1 MISVTYFPRSMI
13 LYGREN
19 TASTE
24 FSKVFR
30 DVKVYKMQLNIPG
43 AIKVYREFLF
53 INMVQIKYSRNQLT

>member
-1 MISVTYFPRSMI
+1 MI
-13 LYGREN
+13 LYGTEN

-30 DVKVYKMQLNIPG
+30 DVKVYKMQLNTPG

-53 INMVQIKYSRNQLT
+53 INMVQIK

>member
-1 MISVTYFPRSMI
+1 MISETYFPRSMI
-13 LYGREN
+13 LYDTEN

-30 DVKVYKMQLNIPG
+30 DVKVYKMQLNTPG

-53 INMVQIKYSRNQLT
+53 INMVQIK

>member
-1 MISVTYFPRSMI
+1 MISETYFPRSMI
-13 LYGREN
+13 LYGTEN